1 MEQISQ
7 RIREARL
14 AAHLTQHELAVK
26 IGVTSI
32 TPSRWERGLNR
43 PYPRQIAAIA
53 EATGTTVEALLADE
67 AAVA

>member
-1 MEQISQ
+1 MEQLKH

-14 AAHLTQHELAVK
+14 AADLTQHELAIK
-26 IGVTSI
+26 LGVTSI

-43 PYPRQIAAIA
+43 PYPRQLLAIA